1 MLANN
6 FNNYFSSIAKK
17 LQDNI
22 HDSGKNY
29 QSFLK
34 NKNANSFFINPT
46 DPQEIIS
53 ITNNINIAKAPGP
66 HSIPSNILHLIKLI
80 IAEPFNKGIYHE
92 NLKIAKTIPTFKE
105 NGSNLECSNHRPI
118 SLLSNINKIFEK
130 LMHERIY
137 KFITDHNC
145 IYELHG
151 HSTTHALI
159 SLTEQI
165 RKALNSN
172 KYVGG
177 VFIDL
182 KKAFDTVDHKIL
194 LGKLEHYGIRGV
206 ANDWFRSY
214 LSNRRQFV
222 SIKGF
227 NSEEK
232 TMEYGVP
239 QGSVLG
245 PLLFLIYINDIHN
258 TQKFSTTRLF
268 ADDTNQLIENNSLEQ
283 LQKHLNSDL
292 HNLSAWLKANKISLN
307 TSTSELIIF
316 RHPSKIINYC
326 DLKIKID
333 GKRLVPSK
341 YVKYLGILIDSFLNW
356 EYHANFLATKLTCA
370 VGMLSKIR
378 HYVKKDTLRTIY
390 FSIFH
395 QYYHM
400 GVKFGDKRKIA
411 ILVVS

>member
-80 IAEPFNKGIYHE
+80 IAEPLSKIVNLSFNKGIYHE

-227 NSEEK
+227 NSEEN

-245 PLLFLIYINDIHN
+245 PLLFLIY
-258 TQKFSTTRLF
+258 
-268 ADDTNQLIENNSLEQ
+268 
-283 LQKHLNSDL
+283 
-292 HNLSAWLKANKISLN
+292 
-307 TSTSELIIF
+307 
-316 RHPSKIINYC
+316 
-326 DLKIKID
+326 IKID

-400 GVKFGDKRKIA
+400 GVKFGDKRKIV